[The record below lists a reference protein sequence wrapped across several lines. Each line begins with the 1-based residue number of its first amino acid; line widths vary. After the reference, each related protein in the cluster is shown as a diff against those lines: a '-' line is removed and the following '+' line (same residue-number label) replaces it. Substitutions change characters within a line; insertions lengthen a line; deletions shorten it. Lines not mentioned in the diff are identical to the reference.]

1 MTNTSIA
8 KVVKALRGLL
18 QWLEQT
24 DFNERVREIIRE
36 LEDPEINAFELQQLK
51 KELSTENLFHPKC
64 LGDVYVSGFV
74 GDGTAFAWWNYLN
87 SVAEICQSNL

>member
-1 MTNTSIA
+1 MTTDIP
-8 KVVKALRGLL
+8 KVIEALRELL

-24 DFNERVREIIRE
+24 NFNERVSEIIHE
-36 LEDPEINAFELQQLK
+36 LEDHEINAFKLQQPK

-64 LGDVYVSGFV
+64 LGDVYVPGFA

-87 SVAEICQSNL
+87 SVAEICQRNL

>member
-1 MTNTSIA
+1 MTNIGIS
-8 KVVKALRGLL
+8 KVVEALRELL
-18 QWLEQT
+18 QWLERT

-36 LEDPEINAFELQQLK
+36 LEDPDINAFELQKLK

-64 LGDVYVSGFV
+64 LGDVYVPGFA

-87 SVAEICQSNL
+87 SVAEICRRNL